1 MAAKSEDSF
10 ARSEESITKIIGLIN
25 MSQLLYVVSS
35 GIVKD
40 TMSVNE
46 VSIAEQMFVRYF
58 TILCF
63 SSVIYKVLKVD
74 YSKEVLPEI
83 QTTLW
88 LRSSTGTV
96 NFALNMVSILTVPVS
111 IYWMLCHTT
120 PFLTAI
126 LGCLWL
132 NERIELSELLA
143 IGGSL
148 IGIAL
153 IALGTP

>member
-1 MAAKSEDSF
+1 
-10 ARSEESITKIIGLIN
+10 

-35 GIVKD
+35 GITKD
-40 TMSVNE
+40 NMSVNE
-46 VSIAEQMFVRYF
+46 VTIAEQMFVRYF
-58 TILCF
+58 TILFF
-63 SSVIYKVLKVD
+63 SGIIYKVLKVD
-74 YSKEVLPEI
+74 YGKEVLPEI
-83 QTTLW
+83 RPTLW

-96 NFALNMVSILTVPVS
+96 NFALNMVSILTTPVS
-111 IYWMLCHTT
+111 IYWMLIHTT

-132 NERIELSELLA
+132 NETIALSELLA

-148 IGIAL
+148 IGIAF